1 MINKTTLYNSWL
13 DSLKESLDNQ
23 DAEKAQ
29 IIASK
34 ISTEL
39 HSDYDKNSPISIIGL
54 NEIAD
59 YIISHLLNSPN
70 DKQSYDEIVK
80 FYNELKS

>member
-1 MINKTTLYNSWL
+1 MNKTTLYNSWL

-59 YIISHLLNSPN
+59 YIISHRLNSPN
-70 DKQSYDEIVK
+70 DKPSYDEIVK

>member
-1 MINKTTLYNSWL
+1 MNKTTLYNSWL

-39 HSDYDKNSPISIIGL
+39 HSNYDKNSPISIIGL

>member
-1 MINKTTLYNSWL
+1 MNKTTLYNSWL

-80 FYNELKS
+80 YYNELK

>member
-1 MINKTTLYNSWL
+1 MNKTTLYNSWL

-80 FYNELKS
+80 FYNELNS

>member
-1 MINKTTLYNSWL
+1 MNKTTLYNSWL

-70 DKQSYDEIVK
+70 DKQSYDEIV
-80 FYNELKS
+80 

>member
-1 MINKTTLYNSWL
+1 MNKTTLYNSWL
-13 DSLKESLDNQ
+13 YSLKESLDNQ

>member
-1 MINKTTLYNSWL
+1 MNKTTLYNSWL

-70 DKQSYDEIVK
+70 DKQSYDDIVK

>member
-1 MINKTTLYNSWL
+1 MNKTTLYNSWL

-39 HSDYDKNSPISIIGL
+39 HSDYDKNSPITIIGL

>member
-1 MINKTTLYNSWL
+1 MNKTTLYNSWL

-23 DAEKAQ
+23 DVEKAQ

>member
-1 MINKTTLYNSWL
+1 MNKTTLYNSWL

-70 DKQSYDEIVK
+70 NKQSYDEIVK

>member
-1 MINKTTLYNSWL
+1 MNKPTLYNSWL

>member
-1 MINKTTLYNSWL
+1 MNKTTLYNSWL

-29 IIASK
+29 IMASK

>member
-1 MINKTTLYNSWL
+1 MMNKTTLYSSWL

-80 FYNELKS
+80 FYNELKP

>member
-1 MINKTTLYNSWL
+1 MNKTTLYNSWL

-59 YIISHLLNSPN
+59 YIIRHLLNSPN

>member
-1 MINKTTLYNSWL
+1 MNKTTLYNSWL

-80 FYNELKS
+80 FYNKLKS

>member
-1 MINKTTLYNSWL
+1 MNKTTLYNSWL

-34 ISTEL
+34 ISTEP

>member
-1 MINKTTLYNSWL
+1 MMNKATLYSSWL
-13 DSLKESLDNQ
+13 VGLKESLDNQ

-59 YIISHLLNSPN
+59 HIINHLLNSPN
-70 DKQSYDEIVK
+70 DKQSYNEIAK
-80 FYNELKS
+80 FYNELKP

>member
-1 MINKTTLYNSWL
+1 MNKTTLYNSWL

-23 DAEKAQ
+23 DGEKAQ

-34 ISTEL
+34 VSTEL

>member
-1 MINKTTLYNSWL
+1 M
-13 DSLKESLDNQ
+13 
-23 DAEKAQ
+23 
-29 IIASK
+29 IASK

-39 HSDYDKNSPISIIGL
+39 HSDYDKNSRISTIGL

>member
-1 MINKTTLYNSWL
+1 MMNKTTLYNSWL

>member
-1 MINKTTLYNSWL
+1 MNKTTLYNSWL

>member
-1 MINKTTLYNSWL
+1 MNKTTLYNSWL

-34 ISTEL
+34 HSTEL

>member
-1 MINKTTLYNSWL
+1 MNKTTLYNSWL

-54 NEIAD
+54 NDIAD

>member
-1 MINKTTLYNSWL
+1 MNKTTLYNSWL

-80 FYNELKS
+80 FYSELKS

>member
-1 MINKTTLYNSWL
+1 MNKTTLYNSWL

-34 ISTEL
+34 ITTEL

>member
-1 MINKTTLYNSWL
+1 MNKTTLYNSWL

-39 HSDYDKNSPISIIGL
+39 HSDYDKNSPVSIIGL

>member
-1 MINKTTLYNSWL
+1 MNKTTLYNSWL
-13 DSLKESLDNQ
+13 DSLKESLDSQ
-23 DAEKAQ
+23 DIEKAQ
-29 IIASK
+29 MIASK

-39 HSDYDKNSPISIIGL
+39 HSDYDKNSLISIIGL

-59 YIISHLLNSPN
+59 HIINHLLDSPN

>member
-1 MINKTTLYNSWL
+1 MNKTTLYNSWL

-59 YIISHLLNSPN
+59 HIISHLLNSPN

>member
-1 MINKTTLYNSWL
+1 MMNKTTLYNSWL
-13 DSLKESLDNQ
+13 DSLKEALDNQ

>member
-1 MINKTTLYNSWL
+1 MNKTTLYNSWL

-39 HSDYDKNSPISIIGL
+39 HSDYDKNTPISIIGL

>member
-1 MINKTTLYNSWL
+1 MNKTTLYNSWL

-39 HSDYDKNSPISIIGL
+39 HSDYDKNSPISIIGF

>member
-1 MINKTTLYNSWL
+1 MNKTTLYNSWL

-54 NEIAD
+54 IEIAD

>member
-1 MINKTTLYNSWL
+1 MVNKTTLYNSWL

>member
-1 MINKTTLYNSWL
+1 MNKTILYNSWL

>member
-1 MINKTTLYNSWL
+1 MNKTTLYNSWL

-34 ISTEL
+34 IPTEL

>member
-1 MINKTTLYNSWL
+1 MNKTTLYNSWL
-13 DSLKESLDNQ
+13 DSLKGSLDNQ
-23 DAEKAQ
+23 DIEKAQ
-29 IIASK
+29 MIASK
-34 ISTEL
+34 ISTEI

-54 NEIAD
+54 NEIAE